1 MKLNAVVHTT
11 LETTTRRQP
20 QAVDGL
26 ECAPS
31 LVGDAGI
38 IILSASDA

>member
-1 MKLNAVVHTT
+1 MKLNAFVHITP
-11 LETTTRRQP
+11 ETDTRRQP
-20 QAVDGL
+20 QAGDGL

-38 IILSASDA
+38 IILSAPDA